1 MKVVVI
7 SASPRKIGKTQVFM
21 KYVTECLN
29 NSSFED
35 LVVNFINLSEGV
47 IDYYTGD
54 GNISDTTKQAIK
66 NITEADVWI
75 VGTPIYNSFFSSALK
90 NLFEYIDY
98 KKTAGKT
105 AGLVIVASG
114 NSGFTDVQTLL
125 TQLMSYFNVITN
137 PRAVFVTADTVQN
150 DQIIN
155 DDVKSRLKQIVD
167 ETLELARKVSNRSEE
182 RRVGKECRSRWS
194 PYH

>member
-137 PRAVFVTADTVQN
+137 PRAVFVTADTVQ
-150 DQIIN
+150 DDHIIN
-155 DDVKSRLKQIVD
+155 DDVKSRLKQLVD
-167 ETLELARKVSNRSEE
+167 ETLGLARKVSND
-182 RRVGKECRSRWS
+182 
-194 PYH
+194 

>member
-7 SASPRKIGKTQVFM
+7 SASPRKIAKTQVFM
-21 KYVTECLN
+21 KYVTEYLN
-29 NSSFED
+29 DSGLKD
-35 LVVNFINLSEGV
+35 LEVKLINLSDGG

-54 GNISDTTKQAIK
+54 GTFSDTTKEAIK

-98 KKTAGKT
+98 KKTAGKM
-105 AGLVIVASG
+105 AGLVIVAAG

-137 PRAVFVTADTVQN
+137 PRAVFVMADTADD

-155 DDVKSRLKQIVD
+155 EDVKSRLKQLVD
-167 ETLELARKVSNRSEE
+167 ETLKLASKVS
-182 RRVGKECRSRWS
+182 
-194 PYH
+194 

>member
-167 ETLELARKVSNRSEE
+167 ETLELARKVSND
-182 RRVGKECRSRWS
+182 
-194 PYH
+194 

>member
-7 SASPRKIGKTQVFM
+7 SASPRKMGKTQVFM
-21 KYVTECLN
+21 EYVTKYIDETN
-29 NSSFED
+29 FEND
-35 LVVNFINLSEGV
+35 KMIFINLSEGG

-54 GNISDTTKQAIK
+54 GNFSDTTKQAIK

-75 VGTPIYNSFFSSALK
+75 LGTPIYNSFFSSALK

-114 NSGFTDVQTLL
+114 NSGFADVQTLL

-137 PRAVFVTADTVQN
+137 PRAVFVTADTVDN
-150 DQIIN
+150 GKIIN
-155 DDVKSRLKQIVD
+155 EDVNSRLDQLVD
-167 ETLELARKVSNRSEE
+167 ETLGLARKVSND
-182 RRVGKECRSRWS
+182 
-194 PYH
+194 

>member
-7 SASPRKIGKTQVFM
+7 SASPRKIAKTQVFM
-21 KYVTECLN
+21 KYITEYLN
-29 NSSFED
+29 NSSLEG
-35 LVVNFINLSEGV
+35 LEVKLINLSDGG

-54 GNISDTTKQAIK
+54 GNFSDTTKEAIR

-75 VGTPIYNSFFSSALK
+75 IGTPIYNSFFSSALK

-105 AGLVIVASG
+105 AGLAIIAAG

-137 PRAVFVTADTVQN
+137 PQAVFIMADTAED
-150 DQIIN
+150 DQITN
-155 DDVKSRLKQIVD
+155 EDVKTRLKQLVD
-167 ETLELARKVSNRSEE
+167 QTLELASKVS
-182 RRVGKECRSRWS
+182 
-194 PYH
+194 

>member
-7 SASPRKIGKTQVFM
+7 SASPRKIGKTRVLM
-21 KYVTECLN
+21 KFVTEYINDLMLDVER
-29 NSSFED
+29 SFE
-35 LVVNFINLSEGV
+35 VKFINLSDGG

-54 GNISDTTKQAIK
+54 GNFSDTTKQAIK
-66 NITEADVWI
+66 DITEADVWL

-105 AGLVIVASG
+105 AGLIIVASG
-114 NSGFTDVQTLL
+114 NSGFKDVQTLL

-137 PRAVFVTADTVQN
+137 PRAVFVTADTVDN
-150 DQIIN
+150 NKIIN
-155 DDVKSRLKQIVD
+155 EDVKSRLNQLVD
-167 ETLELARKVSNRSEE
+167 ETLKLAFKVS
-182 RRVGKECRSRWS
+182 
-194 PYH
+194 

>member
-7 SASPRKIGKTQVFM
+7 SASPRKIAKTQIFM
-21 KYVTECLN
+21 KYVTEYLN
-29 NSSFED
+29 NSNSEE
-35 LVVNFINLSEGV
+35 LEVKLINLSDGG

-54 GNISDTTKQAIK
+54 GNFSDKTKEAIK
-66 NITEADVWI
+66 DITEADIWI

-98 KKTAGKT
+98 KKTAGKV
-105 AGLVIVASG
+105 AGLVIVAAS

-137 PRAVFVTADTVQN
+137 PKAVFIMADTAEDN
-150 DQIIN
+150 QII
-155 DDVKSRLKQIVD
+155 DEDVKTRLKQLVN
-167 ETLELARKVSNRSEE
+167 ETLKLASKVS
-182 RRVGKECRSRWS
+182 
-194 PYH
+194 

>member
-21 KYVTECLN
+21 KFITEYIN
-29 NSSFED
+29 DSSLDGLE
-35 LVVNFINLSEGV
+35 VKFINLSDDQ

-54 GNISDTTKQAIK
+54 GNFSDTTKQAIK
-66 NITEADVWI
+66 NITEADIWL

-98 KKTAGKT
+98 KKTAGKI
-105 AGLVIVASG
+105 AGLIIVASG

-137 PRAVFVTADTVQN
+137 PRAVFVTADTVDN
-150 DQIIN
+150 GKIIN
-155 DDVKSRLKQIVD
+155 EDVNSRLNQLVD
-167 ETLELARKVSNRSEE
+167 ETLGLARKVSND
-182 RRVGKECRSRWS
+182 
-194 PYH
+194 

>member
-7 SASPRKIGKTQVFM
+7 SASPRKIAKTQIFM
-21 KYVTECLN
+21 KYVTEYLN
-29 NSSFED
+29 NSNLEG
-35 LVVNFINLSEGV
+35 LEVKLINLSDGG

-54 GNISDTTKQAIK
+54 GNFSDKTKEAIK
-66 NITEADVWI
+66 DITEADVWI

-98 KKTAGKT
+98 KKTAGKV
-105 AGLVIVASG
+105 AGLVIVAAS

-137 PRAVFVTADTVQN
+137 PRPVFIMADTADDN
-150 DQIIN
+150 KISD
-155 DDVKSRLKQIVD
+155 DDVKVRLKQLVD
-167 ETLELARKVSNRSEE
+167 ETLKLA
-182 RRVGKECRSRWS
+182 SRIS
-194 PYH
+194 

>member
-7 SASPRKIGKTQVFM
+7 SASPRKIGKTQTIM
-21 KYVTECLN
+21 KYVAEYMLDNDTGISPLE
-29 NSSFED
+29 
-35 LVVNFINLSEGV
+35 VKFINLSEGG

-54 GNISDTTKQAIK
+54 GNFSDATKEAIK

-75 VGTPIYNSFFSSALK
+75 IGTPIYNSFFSSALK

-114 NSGFTDVQTLL
+114 NSGFADVQTLL

-137 PRAVFVTADTVQN
+137 PRAVFVTADTVDN
-150 DQIIN
+150 GEIIN
-155 DDVKSRLKQIVD
+155 EDVMDRLNQLVD
-167 ETLELARKVSNRSEE
+167 ETLELARKVSND
-182 RRVGKECRSRWS
+182 
-194 PYH
+194 

>member
-7 SASPRKIGKTQVFM
+7 SASPRKIAKTQVFM
-21 KYVTECLN
+21 KYVTEYIK
-29 NSSFED
+29 NSSLTGLEIK
-35 LVVNFINLSEGV
+35 LLNLSNGGV
-47 IDYYTGD
+47 DYYTGD
-54 GNISDTTKQAIK
+54 GNFSATTKDAIK

-75 VGTPIYNSFFSSALK
+75 IGTPIYNSFFSSALK

-105 AGLVIVASG
+105 AGLIIVASG

-137 PRAVFVTADTVQN
+137 PRAVFVTANTVDN
-150 DQIIN
+150 NEIIN
-155 DDVKSRLKQIVD
+155 EDVKSRLNQLVD
-167 ETLELARKVSNRSEE
+167 ETLKLALKVS
-182 RRVGKECRSRWS
+182 
-194 PYH
+194 

>member
-7 SASPRKIGKTQVFM
+7 SASPRKIAKTQVFM
-21 KYVTECLN
+21 KYV
-29 NSSFED
+29 FEYVKQTSPD
-35 LVVNFINLSEGV
+35 SKFINLSEGG

-54 GNISDTTKQAIK
+54 GDISDGTRQAAK
-66 NITEADVWI
+66 DITEADIWLI
-75 VGTPIYNSFFSSALK
+75 GTPIYNSFFSSALK

-105 AGLVIVASG
+105 AGLAIIAAG

-137 PRAVFVTADTVQN
+137 PQAVFIMADTAED
-150 DQIIN
+150 DQITN
-155 DDVKSRLKQIVD
+155 EDVKTRLKQLVD
-167 ETLELARKVSNRSEE
+167 QTLELASKVS
-182 RRVGKECRSRWS
+182 
-194 PYH
+194 

>member
-7 SASPRKIGKTQVFM
+7 SASPRKIAKTQVLM
-21 KYVTECLN
+21 KYVTEYIK
-29 NSSFED
+29 NSSLGD
-35 LVVNFINLSEGV
+35 LDVKLLNLSNGG

-54 GNISDTTKQAIK
+54 GNFSDTTKEAIK
-66 NITEADVWI
+66 SITEADVWI
-75 VGTPIYNSFFSSALK
+75 IGTPIYNSFFSSALK

-105 AGLVIVASG
+105 AELIIVASG

-137 PRAVFVTADTVQN
+137 PRAVFVTADTVDN
-150 DQIIN
+150 GEIIN
-155 DDVKSRLKQIVD
+155 DGVKARLRQLAE
-167 ETLELARKVSNRSEE
+167 ETLKLASKVS
-182 RRVGKECRSRWS
+182 
-194 PYH
+194 

>member
-7 SASPRKIGKTQVFM
+7 SASPRKIGKTQAIM
-21 KYVTECLN
+21 KYVAEYMLDN
-29 NSSFED
+29 DSGISPLE
-35 LVVNFINLSEGV
+35 VKFINLSEGG

-54 GNISDTTKQAIK
+54 GNFSDSTKEAIK

-75 VGTPIYNSFFSSALK
+75 IGTPIYNSFFSSALK

-114 NSGFTDVQTLL
+114 NSGFADVQTLL

-137 PRAVFVTADTVQN
+137 PRAVFVTADTVDN
-150 DQIIN
+150 GKIIN
-155 DDVKSRLKQIVD
+155 EDVNSRLNQLVD
-167 ETLELARKVSNRSEE
+167 ETLELARKVSN
-182 RRVGKECRSRWS
+182 
-194 PYH
+194 Y

>member
-21 KYVTECLN
+21 E
-29 NSSFED
+29 
-35 LVVNFINLSEGV
+35 FIAEYINGLSLENLKVEFIDLSEGQ

-54 GNISDTTKQAIK
+54 GVFSDTTKQAIK
-66 NITEADVWI
+66 SITEADVWI

-98 KKTAGKT
+98 KKTAGKI
-105 AGLVIVASG
+105 AGLIIVASG

-137 PRAVFVTADTVQN
+137 PRAVFVTADTVDN
-150 DQIIN
+150 NEIIN
-155 DDVKSRLKQIVD
+155 EDVKSRLNQLVD
-167 ETLELARKVSNRSEE
+167 ETLKLAFKVS
-182 RRVGKECRSRWS
+182 
-194 PYH
+194 

>member
-7 SASPRKIGKTQVFM
+7 SASPRKIAKTQVFM
-21 KYVTECLN
+21 KYITEYLN
-29 NSSFED
+29 NSNLED
-35 LVVNFINLSEGV
+35 LEVKLLNLSDGG

-54 GNISDTTKQAIK
+54 GTFSDTTKDAIK

-98 KKTAGKT
+98 KKTAGKM
-105 AGLVIVASG
+105 AGLVIVAAG

-137 PRAVFVTADTVQN
+137 PRAVFVMADTADD

-155 DDVKSRLKQIVD
+155 EDVKSRLKQLVD
-167 ETLELARKVSNRSEE
+167 ETLKLASKVS
-182 RRVGKECRSRWS
+182 
-194 PYH
+194 

>member
-7 SASPRKIGKTQVFM
+7 SASPRKIAKTQVFM
-21 KYVTECLN
+21 KYITEYLN
-29 NSSFED
+29 NSSLEG
-35 LVVNFINLSEGV
+35 LEVELINLSDGG

-54 GNISDTTKQAIK
+54 GNFSDTTKEAIK
-66 NITEADVWI
+66 KITEADVWI

-105 AGLVIVASG
+105 AGLVIIAAG

-137 PRAVFVTADTVQN
+137 PRAVFIMADTAEE
-150 DQIIN
+150 DQIT
-155 DDVKSRLKQIVD
+155 DEKVKTRLKQLVD
-167 ETLELARKVSNRSEE
+167 ETLELASKVS
-182 RRVGKECRSRWS
+182 
-194 PYH
+194 

>member
-7 SASPRKIGKTQVFM
+7 SASPRKIAKTQVFM
-21 KYVTECLN
+21 KYITEYLN
-29 NSSFED
+29 NSNLED
-35 LVVNFINLSEGV
+35 LEVKLLNLSDGG

-54 GNISDTTKQAIK
+54 GTFSDTTKEAIK

-98 KKTAGKT
+98 KKTAGKM
-105 AGLVIVASG
+105 AGLVIVAAG

-137 PRAVFVTADTVQN
+137 PRAVFVMADTADD

-155 DDVKSRLKQIVD
+155 EDVKSRLKQLVD
-167 ETLELARKVSNRSEE
+167 ETLELASKVS
-182 RRVGKECRSRWS
+182 
-194 PYH
+194 

>member
-7 SASPRKIGKTQVFM
+7 SASPRKIAKTQVFM
-21 KYVTECLN
+21 KYVTECVK
-29 NSSFED
+29 NSSLGGLEVK
-35 LVVNFINLSEGV
+35 LLNLSNGG
-47 IDYYTGD
+47 IDYFTGD
-54 GNISDTTKQAIK
+54 GSFSVTTKDAIK

-75 VGTPIYNSFFSSALK
+75 IGTPIYNSFFSSALK

-105 AGLVIVASG
+105 AGLIIVASG

-137 PRAVFVTADTVQN
+137 PRAVFVTADTVN
-150 DQIIN
+150 NNEIIN
-155 DDVKSRLKQIVD
+155 EDVKSRLNQLVD
-167 ETLELARKVSNRSEE
+167 ETLKLASKVS
-182 RRVGKECRSRWS
+182 
-194 PYH
+194 

>member
-7 SASPRKIGKTQVFM
+7 SASPRKIGKTQAIM
-21 KYVTECLN
+21 KYVAEYMLDN
-29 NSSFED
+29 DSGISPLE
-35 LVVNFINLSEGV
+35 VKFINLSEGG

-54 GNISDTTKQAIK
+54 GNFSDTTKEAIK

-75 VGTPIYNSFFSSALK
+75 IGTPIYNSFFSSALK

-114 NSGFTDVQTLL
+114 NSGFADVQTLL

-137 PRAVFVTADTVQN
+137 PRAVFVTADTVDN
-150 DQIIN
+150 GKIIN
-155 DDVKSRLKQIVD
+155 EDVNSRLNQLVD
-167 ETLELARKVSNRSEE
+167 ETLGLARKVSND
-182 RRVGKECRSRWS
+182 
-194 PYH
+194 